1 LDAAQAWLALGWGA
15 LGWLVGLGLNHII
28 HQLPNDKPIRQRARC
43 PQCGAPIPLLG
54 GPIRSRCPGCGASTG
69 YDRVEWVVAV
79 LFLLLAA
86 SRGPSPDVAIYSLY
100 ASILVII
107 AAIDARHRYVYSIVS
122 YPGLL
127 LAVALSPILSD
138 VGLASA
144 LVGLAVGGGVFL
156 FFYVAGR
163 LLYRGGEPLATGDI
177 TIAALVGTMVGF
189 PRVVNA
195 LFLGML
201 ASAVL
206 GLLVILIQRRGR
218 RTFVPYGPGL
228 CAGAMAAFFIT
239 P

>member
-1 LDAAQAWLALGWGA
+1 LDAAPAWLALGWGA
-15 LGWLVGLGLNHII
+15 LGWLVGLGLNHVI
-28 HQLPNDKPIRQRARC
+28 HQLPNDKPIRDRARC
-43 PQCGAPIPLLG
+43 RHCGAPIRLLG
-54 GPIRSRCPGCGASTG
+54 WPGRTGCPSCGEPTG
-69 YDRVEWVVAV
+69 YDCVEWVVAV
-79 LFLLLAA
+79 LFLLLAMSWGA
-86 SRGPSPDVAIYSLY
+86 SPDVVVYSLY
-100 ASILVII
+100 TAILIVI

-138 VGLASA
+138 VGLTSA
-144 LVGLAVGGGVFL
+144 LAGLAIGGGVFL
-156 FFYVAGR
+156 FFYLVGR

-177 TIAALVGTMVGF
+177 TIAALVGAMVGF

-195 LFLGML
+195 LFLGMV

-228 CAGAMAAFFIT
+228 CAGAVAAFFMA